1 MKKKVQAIALTTV
14 IAALCAAPAMA
25 QFGDDSLDALVDAR
39 EIPVTIDN
47 FIRAATDIEF
57 GKYVALAGGVNKF
70 YHFRDLMPV
79 DAQTTISANR
89 DTLYSTAIIDIS
101 EGAIFTLPDVGG
113 RYMSAMVINQDH
125 YLNRVFHGGGTYT
138 LDMDTFDTPYVAV
151 YLRVL
156 LDATDPA
163 DLAAVHAI
171 QDQMSIDAAS
181 SDPFIVPPYDEE
193 SYAGLVRAAVGLGP
207 YLPDSFRMFGKKD
220 DVDPV
225 RHFIGTAGGWGGLP
239 EDEALYL
246 GIVPG
251 LPVGEYKIEVPAD
264 VPVGAFW
271 SVSLYDANRYF
282 APNALGAYVV
292 NSVSGTRNEDGS
304 MTVYLGGCEDGR
316 VNCLPLVEG
325 WQYTVR
331 LYRAA
336 PEVLDGS
343 WVFPAV
349 EPAD

>member
-1 MKKKVQAIALTTV
+1 MI
-14 IAALCAAPAMA
+14 
-25 QFGDDSLDALVDAR
+25 
-39 EIPVTIDN
+39 
-47 FIRAATDIEF
+47 
-57 GKYVALAGGVNKF
+57 
-70 YHFRDLMPV
+70 
-79 DAQTTISANR
+79 
-89 DTLYSTAIIDIS
+89 
-101 EGAIFTLPDVGG
+101 
-113 RYMSAMVINQDH
+113 INQDH
-125 YLNRVFHGGGTYT
+125 YLNEVLHGGGTYA

-163 DLAAVHAI
+163 DLATVHAI
-171 QDQMSIDAAS
+171 QDQMSIEAAS
-181 SDPFIVPPYDEE
+181 SEPFIVPSYDEE
-193 SYAGLVRAAVGLGP
+193 SYMGLVKAAVGLGP
-207 YLPDSFRMFGKKD
+207 YLPDSFRMFGKKE

-251 LPVGEYKIEVPAD
+251 LPVGEYKIELPAD
-264 VPVGAFW
+264 VPVQDFW
-271 SVSLYDANRYF
+271 SVSVYDANRYF

-292 NSVSGTRNEDGS
+292 NSVSGTRNEGGS
-304 MTVYLGGCEDGR
+304 MTVHLGGCEDGR

-343 WVFPAV
+343 WTFPEIQPV
-349 EPAD
+349 Y